1 MNLQSLV
8 INEDKI
14 KWLLKGYFAFV
25 LLELF
30 LLGSGQIIKY
40 QSLTLRMVNFILLN
54 AFCFMLFRKERIRP
68 VYLKTVYV
76 YIALLIFSSIIGF
89 LNGATMTSVF
99 NDVKPLLF
107 FIYLIPFS
115 FLIKT
120 PNDIERVVRLLKIS
134 AIILSVLYFL
144 YLILYLFYPV
154 VMFALFPLEKI
165 GEVFFRGNGPYLF
178 YKGFFFI
185 MISIFLFNK
194 QSIRDRMIVISLLFA
209 IFLSLTR
216 GLYFA
221 LIASFIITGLIQ
233 LSFKMR
239 ITLRKLLLIVS
250 VFILL
255 SLFLPYYISLIGD
268 KSGSDSI
275 RIALIEN
282 VNAAITPLSLIFG
295 HGFGT
300 FAGVNRPHLEISYYE
315 ILHKQGLI
323 GLVLWILP
331 LIYCFNKM
339 VVDLTNILNKRFFLA
354 VLSVYLI
361 SLTNPFINNPL
372 GLSIIVIAIISMD
385 IQNNKNELHQIEFN
399 DTSLSN
405 LVIK

>member
-1 MNLQSLV
+1 MG
-8 INEDKI
+8 INGDKI
-14 KWLLKGYFAFV
+14 KWLFKGYFVFV

-30 LLGSGQIIKY
+30 LLGSGQMVKY
-40 QSLTLRMVNFILLN
+40 HSLTLRMINFILLN
-54 AFCFMLFRKERIRP
+54 SFCVILFKKEKIKHD
-68 VYLKTVYV
+68 YLMMIYVYV
-76 YIALLIFSSIIGF
+76 ALLIFSSIIGF
-89 LNGATMTSVF
+89 VNGASFESVF

-120 PNDIERVVRLLKIS
+120 PNDIERVVLIIKIS

-154 VMFALFPLEKI
+154 VMFALAPLEI
-165 GEVFFRGNGPYLF
+165 NGEVFFRGNGPYLF

-194 QSIRDRMIVISLLFA
+194 QSIKDRMILFFLLFA

-221 LIASFIITGLIQ
+221 LITSFIIMGLIQ
-233 LSFKMR
+233 LSFNMK
-239 ITLRKLLLIVS
+239 ITLKKLFLVALI
-250 VFILL
+250 FILL
-255 SLFLPYYISLIGD
+255 SIFLPYYISMIGD
-268 KSGSDSI
+268 KSGSDSV
-275 RIALIEN
+275 RLELIEN
-282 VNAAITPLSLIFG
+282 VNAAITPLSFIFG
-295 HGFGT
+295 HGFGV

-323 GLVLWILP
+323 GLFLWLMP
-331 LIYCFNKM
+331 LIYCFRRMIKDNT
-339 VVDLTNILNKRFFLA
+339 DTLDKRFFLA
-354 VLSVYLI
+354 ILSTYLI

-372 GLSIIVIAIISMD
+372 GLSIIVIAIISLD
-385 IQNNKNELHQIEFN
+385 IVKEKDCIGQKIQ
-399 DTSLSN
+399 
-405 LVIK
+405 